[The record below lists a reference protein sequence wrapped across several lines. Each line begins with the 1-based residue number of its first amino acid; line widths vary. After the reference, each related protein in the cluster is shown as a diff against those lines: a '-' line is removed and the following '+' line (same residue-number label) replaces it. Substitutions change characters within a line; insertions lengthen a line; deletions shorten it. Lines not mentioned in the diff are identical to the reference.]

1 VPDSPTPADLLSIAH
16 RLAEEAGQLLLDGLA
31 RAEILGTKSTV
42 TDMVTSM
49 DHASERHIVDGI
61 RAARPHDA
69 IVGEE
74 GTDDDG
80 TSGVRWIIDP
90 LDGTTNYLYAV
101 PAFAVSI
108 AVEVD
113 GSVVAGI
120 VADPS
125 HGETFAATFG
135 GGATCNGKAIS
146 CSEVQSLAHALV
158 GTGFSYE
165 PARRARQGE
174 VVATV
179 LPRARDVRRF
189 GAAALDLCWVACGR
203 LDAFYEKG
211 LQRWD
216 LEAGALIASEAG
228 ARVGDLGDGPPST
241 AFALASAPA
250 VFADLQSLLADAGA
264 GAA

>member
-1 VPDSPTPADLLSIAH
+1 VPDAPRPTELLSIAH
-16 RLAEEAGQLLLDGLA
+16 QLAEEAGQLLLDGLA
-31 RAEILGTKSTV
+31 RAEVLGSKSSP

-49 DHASERHIVDGI
+49 DRASERHIVAGI

-74 GTDDDG
+74 GTEEAG
-80 TSGVRWIIDP
+80 TSGVRWVIDP
-90 LDGTTNYLYAV
+90 LDGTTNYLYAL

-113 GSVVAGI
+113 GAVVAGV

-125 HGETFAATFG
+125 HRETFAATRG
-135 GGATCNGKAIS
+135 GGATCNGKPIA
-146 CSEVQSLAHALV
+146 CSEVASLAHALV
-158 GTGFSYE
+158 GTGFSYSHD
-165 PARRARQGE
+165 RRARQGA
-174 VVATV
+174 VVASV

-211 LQRWD
+211 LQTWD
-216 LEAGALIASEAG
+216 LAAGGLVAAEAGAT
-228 ARVGDLGDGPPST
+228 VGDLDGGPAST
-241 AFALASAPA
+241 EFALASAPKI
-250 VFADLQSLLADAGA
+250 FDELRTLLLDAKA
-264 GAA
+264 NHA